1 MEPAAGDGNHRG
13 VALQE
18 SVLLDGAVKGILRV
32 HRIVALIESRW
43 MITQHPVSH
52 GHFCRQGLQGVKA
65 LVGIVDGALKLLI
78 LLLEGFLIVAKSV
91 VVADLPQH
99 TRIGS
104 HPRRIADGADERQD
118 RETVEHIGW
127 SDKLLE
133 LTRRR
138 RDIEC
143 VALTP
148 HAYRAPSGLP
158 I

>member
-13 VALQE
+13 IALQE

-52 GHFCRQGLQGVKA
+52 GHFCRQGLQGIKT

-91 VVADLPQH
+91 VVADFPQH
-99 TRIGS
+99 SRIRS
-104 HPRRIADGADERQD
+104 HSNRNADCTNERQD
-118 RETVEHIGW
+118 CETVQHISGY
-127 SDKLLE
+127 DKLFE

-148 HAYRAPSGLP
+148 HAYRAPSGLL